1 MNETPVPESF
11 RSQASH
17 VAASG
22 LSLPLVSVIV
32 INFNYGRFLDAA
44 VNSVLAQT
52 YPNVECIIV
61 DNASTD
67 ESPSVLRGIEA
78 RHPRAKI
85 IRRPANDGQTPA
97 ALDGLAASSGPY
109 VIFLDADDLLLPH
122 AVESHVYVHLSLR
135 VHVGFTSGDL
145 LQVVAGD
152 QIVLGSENAFNRI
165 IRAGQRRQGQ

>member
-1 MNETPVPESF
+1 MNELPATEQF
-11 RSQASH
+11 RPDPGPAPGT
-17 VAASG
+17 G

-32 INFNYGRFLDAA
+32 INFNYGRFLEAA
-44 VNSVLAQT
+44 VDSIFAQT
-52 YPNVECIIV
+52 YPNVECVIV

-78 RHPRAKI
+78 RHSRAKI

-122 AVESHVYVHLSLR
+122 GVETHIYVHLSLR
-135 VHVGFTSGDL
+135 IHVGFTSGDL
-145 LQVVAGD
+145 LQVAGD
-152 QIVLGSENAFNRI
+152 QVDAWLGSGF
-165 IRAGQRRQGQ
+165 